1 MDKPADQGKMTIKI
15 NGKEKSFADNGE
27 ITTKLQ
33 SAAASEQDKENF
45 DWVLP
50 EPVESLSETKKEVS
64 DLSSVKK
71 KAASFTFGSHLGK
84 SSKLDRSFFLKAPVL
99 ALLFAVLCGTSL
111 GYIVLKTIT
120 ADEQTAATSPV
131 QPIIPAGNS
140 TSQAIPTLNGELT
153 VYFVQGGVFSTEDS
167 AKLVQQQVVEKGLP
181 AEIFQVDGQFYL
193 FLGVA
198 GSLEESKQLAVFL
211 KTYGVDVYWKEMAV
225 KPASAE
231 ADEKEMKTISKLT
244 SIYES
249 LVKSSSGLLV
259 GKTASATNETKAK
272 EIEAI
277 KAEAKEAADTNII
290 TTANDLAASAELLRQ
305 YESSGEQAQLLLA
318 QQKLLVFLQNYQ
330 KIGSE

>member
-1 MDKPADQGKMTIKI
+1 MDKPADQRKVTIKI
-15 NGKEKSFADNGE
+15 NGKEKSFADNDE
-27 ITTKLQ
+27 TTTKLQ

-64 DLSSVKK
+64 DLSSLKK
-71 KAASFTFGSHLGK
+71 KAAFFSFGSHLGK

-120 ADEQTAATSPV
+120 ADEQTVTSPV
-131 QPIIPAGNS
+131 QPTIPAGNS
-140 TSQAIPTLNGELT
+140 TNQASTTLNGELT

-167 AKLVQQQVVEKGLP
+167 AKLVQQQIAEKGVP

-231 ADEKEMKTISKLT
+231 TDEKKMKTISNLT

-249 LVKSSSGLLV
+249 LMKSSSGLLV
-259 GKTASATNETKAK
+259 GKTASKTNETKTK

-277 KAEAKEAADTNII
+277 KAEAKEAADTNIT

-318 QQKLLVFLQNYQ
+318 QQKLLVFLQDYQ

>member
-1 MDKPADQGKMTIKI
+1 
-15 NGKEKSFADNGE
+15 
-27 ITTKLQ
+27 
-33 SAAASEQDKENF
+33 
-45 DWVLP
+45 
-50 EPVESLSETKKEVS
+50 
-64 DLSSVKK
+64 
-71 KAASFTFGSHLGK
+71 
-84 SSKLDRSFFLKAPVL
+84 
-99 ALLFAVLCGTSL
+99 VLCGTSL

-120 ADEQTAATSPV
+120 ADEQTVTSPV
-131 QPIIPAGNS
+131 QPTIPAGNS
-140 TSQAIPTLNGELT
+140 TNEASSTLNGELT

-167 AKLVQQQVVEKGLP
+167 AKLVQQQIAEKGVP

-231 ADEKEMKTISKLT
+231 ADEKKMKTISNLT

-259 GKTASATNETKAK
+259 GKTASETNETKTK

-277 KAEAKEAADTNII
+277 KAEAKEAADTNIT

-318 QQKLLVFLQNYQ
+318 QQKLLVFLQDYQ